1 MPTGISGLYQNTKG
15 ATVSDTEKLWNDI
28 PVGRENAYTYE
39 DLCYIWKC
47 EPRKARAILHALSL
61 YDNGDNYI
69 LIRSSAGKG
78 FYKTDDESEIQAY
91 KRECLNRGRNVF
103 APVKKINRVLN
114 TDAAQLSTTNNLR
127 VIRES
132 RGLKQADVCKRMK
145 KYDRAFD
152 KSLLSKMENGVCLP
166 TAAQLL
172 KLAEIYA
179 CEPFDLMPDELYT
192 DGVKVQI
199 WAVATQNKGGCEEY
213 ATK

>member
-1 MPTGISGLYQNTKG
+1 MPTDISRFFKTAKPVNVT
-15 ATVSDTEKLWNDI
+15 DTEKLWNDI
-28 PVGRENAYTYE
+28 PVGRENALTYE
-39 DLCYIWKC
+39 DLCGIWQC
-47 EPRKARAILHALSL
+47 DPRKARAILHDLSL
-61 YDNGDNYI
+61 YDNGDDYI

-78 FYKTDDESEIQAY
+78 FYKTDNADEIQAY
-91 KRECLNRGRNVF
+91 KRECLNKGRSVF

-114 TDAAQLSTTNNLR
+114 ANAEQFSTTNNLR

-172 KLAEIYA
+172 ELARIYA
-179 CEPFDLMPDELYT
+179 CEPFDLIPGELYT
-192 DGVKVQI
+192 DGVKAQI
-199 WAVATQNKGGCEEY
+199 WAVAT
-213 ATK
+213 T